1 MLSIKKF
8 VVAPVLLIVVTIP
21 LLVLAEATT
30 EIVDIT
36 SFNQIESVLTR
47 ILTWIQSIFF
57 IIAAIFIIIAAFVYL
72 TAGGDEAKV
81 KTAKKMIINA
91 IIAIAIALVALS
103 IKGLVKTLLTGQG

>member
-103 IKGLVKTLLTGQG
+103 IKGLVKTLLTTG